1 MNMKKNGSISW
12 WITGIILTI
21 GVFVGGSPVFPLNEL
36 PQQFTI
42 TVSET
47 EVRPGQEVLVSYTA
61 SSDWST
67 NAWIGLIPADIPL
80 GDQKIADENDLDYRH
95 LKNTRQGKLSF
106 IIPDVEGIF
115 NFRLYP
121 SDDDSYSEVAV
132 SESIKVVREPIIPL
146 DANQNGLKTENPV
159 DELPS
164 FPDQDVNETSLS
176 QLPGIGQITTNIP
189 LLTPTPIPT
198 LSEASSFPINSEKK
212 DELPSLSPTE
222 SSLPELSLPP
232 VDSNPPQVVLTRPR
246 TGAVEVSLDVQIEI
260 QFDEPIQSGPTF
272 QTITFIDQFQKS
284 VQYEVEIQ
292 DTVLLLKPRL
302 NLEAKT
308 TFQVILPQQS
318 LMDKQGNLLPDNIIF
333 TFTTLVPPPMTTVSL
348 PFIGGKSQEIIN
360 IPVFFNG
367 SQKIAYIE
375 MLLTFD
381 PDLLDFLRITTGE
394 INDNWLTQAEIVDIG
409 RIRLYITQTND
420 QKLTKYQGSIAT
432 LQFRVVSRD
441 KTLSQSELLL
451 DELKLLDQNQTMF
464 PGTVLSGMFS
474 LIGSESDAVS
484 SMGETPTLIPI
495 SPPIQVE
502 LADMIVEP
510 SSLLNG
516 KIGEEYLFKA
526 TLENVPASIKNIKF
540 QWNFGDGSK
549 IMDSSEGEMSHVFT
563 QPGPFE
569 ITVKA
574 FNRNNGQMI
583 AMKKL
588 KVEIIQDPPVTPTI
602 NTTESQVKTLTHREK
617 YPNGKLKVQY
627 TYLVRPDR
635 TQVKNGLETS
645 WYENGKKKSE
655 GEYQNGKKVGVWV
668 SWYDNGVIGQKG
680 TYQDDQKNGVWI
692 KNYRNGNKESEGLYQ
707 NDLRE
712 GPWKK
717 WYETGKLWAEFEC
730 KNDQIVPGSYVEH
743 RP

>member
-61 SSDWST
+61 SSDWNA
-67 NAWIGLIPADIPL
+67 NAWVGLIPANIPL

-318 LMDKQGNLLPDNIIF
+318 LMDKQGNL
-333 TFTTLVPPPMTTVSL
+333 
-348 PFIGGKSQEIIN
+348 
-360 IPVFFNG
+360 
-367 SQKIAYIE
+367 
-375 MLLTFD
+375 
-381 PDLLDFLRITTGE
+381 
-394 INDNWLTQAEIVDIG
+394 
-409 RIRLYITQTND
+409 
-420 QKLTKYQGSIAT
+420 
-432 LQFRVVSRD
+432 
-441 KTLSQSELLL
+441 
-451 DELKLLDQNQTMF
+451 
-464 PGTVLSGMFS
+464 
-474 LIGSESDAVS
+474 
-484 SMGETPTLIPI
+484 
-495 SPPIQVE
+495 
-502 LADMIVEP
+502 
-510 SSLLNG
+510 
-516 KIGEEYLFKA
+516 
-526 TLENVPASIKNIKF
+526 
-540 QWNFGDGSK
+540 FG
-549 IMDSSEGEMSHVFT
+549 
-563 QPGPFE
+563 
-569 ITVKA
+569 
-574 FNRNNGQMI
+574 
-583 AMKKL
+583 
-588 KVEIIQDPPVTPTI
+588 
-602 NTTESQVKTLTHREK
+602 
-617 YPNGKLKVQY
+617 
-627 TYLVRPDR
+627 
-635 TQVKNGLETS
+635 
-645 WYENGKKKSE
+645 
-655 GEYQNGKKVGVWV
+655 
-668 SWYDNGVIGQKG
+668 
-680 TYQDDQKNGVWI
+680 
-692 KNYRNGNKESEGLYQ
+692 
-707 NDLRE
+707 
-712 GPWKK
+712 
-717 WYETGKLWAEFEC
+717 
-730 KNDQIVPGSYVEH
+730 
-743 RP
+743 